1 MDEKVGRL
9 ISSYIEVCQDDFYD
23 DAQIIDTLAG
33 IFTREELETLGFG
46 EFVRDYFEDGE
57 G

>member
-9 ISSYIEVCQDDFYD
+9 ISAYIEVCQGNFYD
-23 DAQIIDTLAG
+23 DAQIIDTLAD

>member
-9 ISSYIEVCQDDFYD
+9 ISAYIEVCQGDFYD